1 MFPLQLQG
9 TELLVEEGVRSEITC
24 QAQGRPQPEVMIMY
38 LYDDDDDIDDD
49 DVVVDDADDD
59 DDGDDDDD
67 QYADSQKNDFR

>member
-1 MFPLQLQG
+1 MQG
-9 TELLVEEGVRSEITC
+9 AELLVEEGVRSEITC

-38 LYDDDDDIDDD
+38 LDDDDDDIDDD

-59 DDGDDDDD
+59 DDGDDDDE